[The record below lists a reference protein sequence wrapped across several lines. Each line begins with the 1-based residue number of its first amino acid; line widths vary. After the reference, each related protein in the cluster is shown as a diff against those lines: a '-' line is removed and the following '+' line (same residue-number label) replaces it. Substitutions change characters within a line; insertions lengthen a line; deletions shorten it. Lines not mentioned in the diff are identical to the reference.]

1 MNVVLLGPPGSG
13 KGTQAQFISERFDI
27 PQISTGDMLRTA
39 ISEGTEL
46 GKRAKVI
53 MDSGNLVSDDVI
65 LGIVDTRLMQPDCAK
80 GVLFDGFPRTIAQ
93 AEGLLEIGTSID
105 FVVELEVPDEEVVKR
120 ISGRRV
126 HEPSGRVYHIVFNP
140 PNEEN
145 KDDITGEPLLQRPDD
160 AESTVYERLAVY
172 QRQTAPLIE
181 FYQRSSSNYVKI
193 QGVGTVDSIFNSIES
208 ALTLTS

>member
-1 MNVVLLGPPGSG
+1 
-13 KGTQAQFISERFDI
+13 
-27 PQISTGDMLRTA
+27 MLRTA

-126 HEPSGRVYHIVFNP
+126 HEPLSLIHI
-140 PNEEN
+140 
-145 KDDITGEPLLQRPDD
+145 
-160 AESTVYERLAVY
+160 
-172 QRQTAPLIE
+172 
-181 FYQRSSSNYVKI
+181 
-193 QGVGTVDSIFNSIES
+193 
-208 ALTLTS
+208 